1 MTDKRK
7 STRKYTHLLAMC
19 LSLLVTSQKCG
30 CESHGQKLKLESVSG
45 SGIGWV
51 SVQLFQE
58 RSGLHNTATPMHENQ
73 LQRNL
78 VKMAKIPA
86 LNN

>member
-1 MTDKRK
+1 MTAKRK
-7 STRKYTHLLAMC
+7 STRNYTHLLAMC
-19 LSLLVTSQKCG
+19 LSLLLTSQKCG
-30 CESHGQKLKLESVSG
+30 CESHGQKLKLELISG
-45 SGIGWV
+45 SGTGWV

-58 RSGLHNTATPMHENQ
+58 HSGLHNTATPMHENQ

-78 VKMAKIPA
+78 VKMAKNPA